1 MLDLLGYRKSVYGKK
16 ILENSCGEGN
26 ILCLVVERYI
36 QNAYEEGYSREAI
49 VLGLESDIYG
59 AEIVKTTYDKCIENL
74 DNIAKKYDL
83 GKVRWNIF
91 YGDVLARPFNIKFE
105 YVIGNPPYISY
116 RNLEKE
122 VRDFIKKE
130 YITCK
135 NGKPDYCYAFIEN
148 AIQYLDSNGKMVY
161 LVPNSIYKNVYA
173 QNLRKLI
180 KKYLVEIKDYPNQ
193 KLFDNAMTSS
203 TIMFLRK
210 GEYAEVVDYNNV
222 PKKEQITIAKKK
234 LYGKWIF
241 ENSQEN
247 HSKIRFGDLF
257 QASMAIATQ
266 RNKVFVVNEAE
277 KNIGN
282 WKEGQCDW
290 HLAQEIRNMEIK
302 NILFFHI

>member
-1 MLDLLGYRKSVYGKK
+1 MDIRCQQFTKEYIANEMLDLLGYRKSVYGKK

-222 PKKEQITIAKKK
+222 PKKEQITIAKNK
-234 LYGKWIF
+234 LYGKCF
-241 ENSQEN
+241 FSA
-247 HSKIRFGDLF
+247 SLTTKTLF
-257 QASMAIATQ
+257 LCVAIAI
-266 RNKVFVVNEAE
+266 EA
-277 KNIGN
+277 
-282 WKEGQCDW
+282 
-290 HLAQEIRNMEIK
+290 
-302 NILFFHI
+302 

>member
-1 MLDLLGYRKSVYGKK
+1 
-16 ILENSCGEGN
+16 
-26 ILCLVVERYI
+26 
-36 QNAYEEGYSREAI
+36 
-49 VLGLESDIYG
+49 
-59 AEIVKTTYDKCIENL
+59 
-74 DNIAKKYDL
+74 
-83 GKVRWNIF
+83 
-91 YGDVLARPFNIKFE
+91 
-105 YVIGNPPYISY
+105 
-116 RNLEKE
+116 
-122 VRDFIKKE
+122 
-130 YITCK
+130 
-135 NGKPDYCYAFIEN
+135 
-148 AIQYLDSNGKMVY
+148 MVY

-241 ENSQEN
+241 ESSQEN

>member
-1 MLDLLGYRKSVYGKK
+1 MG
-16 ILENSCGEGN
+16 ILKRST
-26 ILCLVVERYI
+26 R
-36 QNAYEEGYSREAI
+36 
-49 VLGLESDIYG
+49 
-59 AEIVKTTYDKCIENL
+59 
-74 DNIAKKYDL
+74 
-83 GKVRWNIF
+83 F
-91 YGDVLARPFNIKFE
+91 Y
-105 YVIGNPPYISY
+105 
-116 RNLEKE
+116 
-122 VRDFIKKE
+122 KKE

-241 ENSQEN
+241 ESSQEN

-302 NILFFHI
+302 NILFSIYDTKR

>member
-1 MLDLLGYRKSVYGKK
+1 MDIRCQQFTKEYIANEMLDLLGYRKSVYGKK

-49 VLGLESDIYG
+49 VLGLESDIYD

-130 YITCK
+130 
-135 NGKPDYCYAFIEN
+135 FE
-148 AIQYLDSNGKMVY
+148 KM
-161 LVPNSIYKNVYA
+161 I
-173 QNLRKLI
+173 
-180 KKYLVEIKDYPNQ
+180 
-193 KLFDNAMTSS
+193 
-203 TIMFLRK
+203 
-210 GEYAEVVDYNNV
+210 
-222 PKKEQITIAKKK
+222 
-234 LYGKWIF
+234 
-241 ENSQEN
+241 
-247 HSKIRFGDLF
+247 
-257 QASMAIATQ
+257 
-266 RNKVFVVNEAE
+266 VNEE
-277 KNIGN
+277 Y
-282 WKEGQCDW
+282 
-290 HLAQEIRNMEIK
+290 
-302 NILFFHI
+302 